1 MEEYW
6 PDLDRF
12 EHICRDLA
20 RFRPKFGQIS
30 SPYSEPKTDKT
41 RSGRFEAPH
50 GSVVG
55 FDFSHPSLLGRVRVG
70 HKPDLGRLVDTHNVQ
85 LIYFV
90 YILCIH
96 FCWCSILMFLAPFFN
111 IMCQLRFFV
120 FHMMHILGK
129 DLWYFWCLVAFSSF
143 KIWRSN
149 CDIIASLW
157 HYFSIIVAVFIANWL
172 RYPSIN
178 FHSII
183 ITIFENQTF
192 LQLKC

>member
-41 RSGRFEAPH
+41 RFGRFEAPH

-85 LIYFV
+85 LIYFYL
-90 YILCIH
+90 YI
-96 FCWCSILMFLAPFFN
+96 FA
-111 IMCQLRFFV
+111 
-120 FHMMHILGK
+120 
-129 DLWYFWCLVAFSSF
+129 DVAF
-143 KIWRSN
+143 
-149 CDIIASLW
+149 
-157 HYFSIIVAVFIANWL
+157 
-172 RYPSIN
+172 
-178 FHSII
+178 
-183 ITIFENQTF
+183 
-192 LQLKC
+192 